1 MYQIFIR
8 LAISATI
15 ATVAIPIATN
25 LSFAAEPTL
34 SEILSGKTI
43 PTTVKLKELTPEW
56 RTLATNG
63 QFELGSSIQSL
74 FTSFTGMSL
83 YGSYYTKGQTISLA
97 GESYIVAYSLQDKP
111 EKITGEIPLGLSLLN
126 MKTIGSLTN
135 IRSFNL
141 VTETALLEKQL
152 QNAAMLNPPKP
163 KQPEVKPDAETPVP
177 AKPKP
182 KRTRRK
188 TVNL

>member
-1 MYQIFIR
+1 MHKILIR

-15 ATVAIPIATN
+15 ATMAIPISIYT
-25 LSFAAEPTL
+25 SSAAEPTL
-34 SEILSGKTI
+34 SEILAGKTV
-43 PTTVKLKELTPEW
+43 PNTVKLRELTPEW
-56 RTLATNG
+56 RTLSTNG

-135 IRSFNL
+135 IHSFNL

-152 QNAAMLNPPKP
+152 QGLSMFNSPKST
-163 KQPEVKPDAETPVP
+163 QPEVNPADSTPAP
-177 AKPKP
+177 TKPKP
-182 KRTRRK
+182 KRRRSR
-188 TVNL
+188 

>member
-1 MYQIFIR
+1 MYKILIR

-15 ATVAIPIATN
+15 STMAIPIATQS
-25 LSFAAEPTL
+25 SFAAEQTL

-43 PTTVKLKELTPEW
+43 PNTVKLKDLTPEW

-83 YGSYYTKGQTISLA
+83 YGSYYTKGQTVSLA
-97 GESYIVAYSLQDKP
+97 GESYIVAYSLQEKP
-111 EKITGEIPLGLSLLN
+111 EKITGETPLGLSLLN

-135 IRSFNL
+135 IHSFNL
-141 VTETALLEKQL
+141 ATETALLEKQL
-152 QNAAMLNPPKP
+152 QGAGMFNPPKSTS
-163 KQPEVKPDAETPVP
+163 PEVKPDPAPVP
-177 AKPKP
+177 VKPTP
-182 KRTRRK
+182 KKKRRR
-188 TVNL
+188 

>member
-1 MYQIFIR
+1 MYKIFLR

-15 ATVAIPIATN
+15 ATMALPIATHV
-25 LSFAAEPTL
+25 SFAAEPTL

-43 PTTVKLKELTPEW
+43 PNTVKLQELTPDW
-56 RTLATNG
+56 RILATNG

-83 YGSYYTKGQTISLA
+83 FGSYYTKGQTISLA
-97 GESYIVAYSLQDKP
+97 GESYIVAYSLQEKP
-111 EKITGEIPLGLSLLN
+111 EKITGETPLGLSLLN

-135 IRSFNL
+135 IHSFNL
-141 VTETALLEKQL
+141 ATETAVLEKQL
-152 QNAAMLNPPKP
+152 QGAGMFNPPKST
-163 KQPEVKPDAETPVP
+163 QPEVKPEEPTPPP

-182 KRTRRK
+182 KKKRRR
-188 TVNL
+188 

>member
-1 MYQIFIR
+1 MYKIFIR

-15 ATVAIPIATN
+15 ATIAIPTFTH

-43 PTTVKLKELTPEW
+43 PNTVKLKDLTPDW
-56 RTLATNG
+56 RILATNG
-63 QFELGSSIQSL
+63 QFELGSSMQSL

-83 YGSYYTKGQTISLA
+83 FGSYYTKGQTVSVA
-97 GESYIVAYSLQDKP
+97 GESYIVAYSLQEKP
-111 EKITGEIPLGLSLLN
+111 EKITGETPLGLSLLN

-135 IRSFNL
+135 IHSFNL
-141 VTETALLEKQL
+141 ATETAVLEKQL
-152 QNAAMLNPPKP
+152 QGVGMFNPPKST
-163 KQPEVKPDAETPVP
+163 QPEVKPEEPTPVP

-182 KRTRRK
+182 KKKRRR
-188 TVNL
+188 

>member
-1 MYQIFIR
+1 MYNFLLR

-15 ATVAIPIATN
+15 AIVAIPIPTH

-43 PTTVKLKELTPEW
+43 PNTVKLKELTPDW
-56 RTLATNG
+56 RIIVTNG

-83 YGSYYTKGQTISLA
+83 FGSYYTRGQTLSLA
-97 GESYIVAYSLQDKP
+97 GESYIVAYSLQEKP
-111 EKITGEIPLGLSLLN
+111 EKITGETPLGLSLLN

-135 IRSFNL
+135 IHSFNL
-141 VTETALLEKQL
+141 ATETAVLEKQL
-152 QNAAMLNPPKP
+152 QSAAMFNPPKST
-163 KQPEVKPDAETPVP
+163 QPEVKPEAETPVP
-177 AKPKP
+177 AKPKLKK
-182 KRTRRK
+182 KRHR
-188 TVNL
+188 

>member
-1 MYQIFIR
+1 MYKIFIR

-15 ATVAIPIATN
+15 ATVTIPMVIH

-43 PTTVKLKELTPEW
+43 PNIVKLKELTPDW

-97 GESYIVAYSLQDKP
+97 GESYIVAYSLQEKP
-111 EKITGEIPLGLSLLN
+111 EKITGETPLGLSLLN
-126 MKTIGSLTN
+126 MKMIGSLTN

-152 QNAAMLNPPKP
+152 QGAAMLNPPKST
-163 KQPEVKPDAETPVP
+163 QPEVKPDEATPVP

-182 KRTRRK
+182 KKKRRRQ
-188 TVNL
+188 VV